1 MENCHLVFDLFGV
14 GFLGL
19 RTVGVLGWITSLWA
33 SVLCVS
39 GCEWHPGLYA
49 LDAPHCSPRFP
60 PLPLVITLRNVSDL
74 AKCPLGSEITPH

>member
-19 RTVGVLGWITSLWA
+19 RTVGVLGSITSLWA

-49 LDAPHCSPRFP
+49 LDAPHCSPRLR